1 MSAEAR
7 ARMFCPARLAFGYNR
22 RMRNPRRKIAFVLA
36 SSGHGSMIVNQLDD
50 RVTDRHSGVVAAF
63 TTPSAM

>member
-22 RMRNPRRKIAFVLA
+22 RMRNPRRKISFALA
-36 SSGHGSMIVNQLDD
+36 SSDHDSMIVNQLDD
-50 RVTDRHSGVVAAF
+50 RMTDQHSDVVAAF
-63 TTPSAM
+63 TTPLAM